1 MLMQSRLIPVAL
13 ATALLGPWAL
23 ASAQQQSDQDAAPAI
38 EPEALA
44 ALDKMG
50 KFLITLES
58 FEVHA
63 DTTIDEVLV
72 DNGQKIQLASS
83 VDYKVKRPDHMFV
96 DVASDRK
103 HRQYFY
109 DGKTVTVYAPEMKY
123 YAIFQAPATIR
134 ETLDA
139 AEEKFELNMPLRD
152 LFVWGTDEADPGA
165 LTGALNIGPATISGE
180 LCDHYAYRQD
190 DVDWQLWLRRDG
202 DPLPCKLVITTTSEE
217 SHPQYSAT
225 LSWKLAASF
234 DDSAFTFTA
243 PEGASQIVMAEE
255 SAAEGESKN

>member
-1 MLMQSRLIPVAL
+1 
-13 ATALLGPWAL
+13 
-23 ASAQQQSDQDAAPAI
+23 
-38 EPEALA
+38 
-44 ALDKMG
+44 
-50 KFLITLES
+50 
-58 FEVHA
+58 
-63 DTTIDEVLV
+63 
-72 DNGQKIQLASS
+72 
-83 VDYKVKRPDHMFV
+83 
-96 DVASDRK
+96 
-103 HRQYFY
+103 
-109 DGKTVTVYAPEMKY
+109 MKY

-180 LCDHYAYRQD
+180 LCDHYAYRQE
-190 DVDWQLWLRRDG
+190 DVDWQLWIRRDG

-255 SAAEGESKN
+255 SAAAGESKN